1 MPISDDHLTYL
12 TPEDIYTIAHEALG
26 SEPAVRDR
34 RLLRSAVT
42 RPYTRAFGAEAYP
55 SLLEKAAALL
65 HSLAAHHL
73 FWDGNKR
80 IATLATTRFLTFNGI
95 QPTWNDETMYHFV
108 LDIAQHKHEVPAI
121 AKWLAEHTTS
131 TEDTDT

>member
-12 TPEDIYTIAHEALG
+12 TPEDLYVIAQEALG

-34 RLLRSAVT
+34 RLLRSAAA

-80 IATLATTRFLTFNGI
+80 IATLVTTRFLTANGI
-95 QPTWNDETMYHFV
+95 QPTWNAESIYAFV
-108 LDIAQHKHEVPAI
+108 LDVAQHKHEVPAI
-121 AKWLAEHTTS
+121 AEWLAANTTRKDNQ
-131 TEDTDT
+131 E